1 MSGRP
6 ETSGERTRFACR
18 VRRPRRTPEHS
29 LSVGC
34 EGAAGEGASGSTRGR
49 VRSPATRNLRSLFR
63 NGIIFCAVIAAVWL
77 ALPKPPLLDG
87 ISFSQCVRDRNGKL
101 LRVTLSADQKF
112 RIWTPLEKISPDL
125 IEATLRYEDK
135 FYAHHPGVNPIA
147 LARGG
152 AELLRLH
159 RATTGG
165 STITMQLARLRFR
178 LHTRTISGKLEQI
191 MRALELE
198 RHYSKN
204 QILEAY
210 LNLAPYGRNLEGIGA
225 ASEIYFDK
233 PASKLSRPEAIAL
246 SVIPQSPSH
255 RALHRDR
262 DNHSV
267 NLAQTSWYDRNV
279 AQASGLWGVRASSLQ
294 LESSRR
300 DACSP
305 HSQDDC
311 ATLSMREFRPRMQ
324 TERKFLAPHFVQE
337 VLETSHARDQIIT
350 TLDLEKQ
357 QAIERRVTDYV
368 ANNRNRGIQN
378 AAVFLVDTR
387 TMDVLAQ
394 IGSADFYKADINGQ
408 VDGTRSPRSPGS
420 TLKPFVYALALE
432 QGLIHPLSVL
442 ADAPRSFG
450 EYNPEN
456 FDREFLGPIRACD
469 ALARSRNVPAVELAS
484 NLAHP
489 TLYQFLSTAEVR
501 LPKAES
507 FYGLALPLGGAEVS
521 LQDLV
526 RLYAALA
533 NNGEL
538 RPLRF
543 TQRDR
548 IANPKR
554 ILSPEAA
561 FLTLEMLGNVPRPE
575 MNCADGSHSASVYWK
590 TGTSHGFRDAW
601 SIAVF
606 DHYVLGVWVGNFDG
620 RANPAFVGRTAA
632 GPLLF
637 QIIDSLRAGWPE
649 PTVPHQPPPGANLK
663 RVEFCALSGDLPNR
677 FCTQHVDGW
686 FIPGV
691 SPIKTCDVHRE
702 VLVDIASGLRVPID
716 DGTHQLRRE
725 VYEFWPGDFLTLF
738 EQAGIPRRVPP
749 PFLPDTGS
757 ELASRAGQKPMI
769 VSPNS
774 KEILL
779 VSRKTIP
786 LRAKA
791 DADVREIFWFAGKQ
805 FVGKAA
811 PNQVLEWAA
820 VAGDYEVTALDD
832 HGRAGSHSVVVR

>member
-1 MSGRP
+1 MGDKSHKLRCVM
-6 ETSGERTRFACR
+6 R
-18 VRRPRRTPEHS
+18 
-29 LSVGC
+29 
-34 EGAAGEGASGSTRGR
+34 AAW
-49 VRSPATRNLRSLFR
+49 VRSLALL
-63 NGIIFCAVIAAVWL
+63 GMAAWFVWWF
-77 ALPKPPLLDG
+77 LPKPPLLDG

-112 RIWTPLEKISPDL
+112 RIWTPLEQMSPDL
-125 IEATLRYEDK
+125 IDATLRYEDK
-135 FYAHHPGVNPIA
+135 YYAHHPGVNPIA
-147 LARGG
+147 LARGA
-152 AELLRLH
+152 AELLRFH

-165 STITMQLARLRFR
+165 STITMQLARLRFH

-198 RHYSKN
+198 RHYSKT

-233 PASKLSRPEAIAL
+233 PASKLSRPEAVAL
-246 SVIPQSPSH
+246 SVIPQSPSR
-255 RALHRDR
+255 RALHADR
-262 DNHSV
+262 DNDSV
-267 NLAQTSWYDRNV
+267 NFAQSSWYDRNV
-279 AQASGLWGVRASSLQ
+279 AQASGRGGLRASSLKS
-294 LESSRR
+294 ESSRR
-300 DACSP
+300 DARSP
-305 HSQDDC
+305 HSQDRC

-324 TERKFLAPHFVQE
+324 TEQKFLAPHFVQE
-337 VLETSHARDQIIT
+337 VLETVGAARFADARKISGQRGVPTAVVT

-368 ANNRNRGIQN
+368 TNNRNRGIEN
-378 AAVFLVDTR
+378 AAVFLVDSR

-394 IGSADFYKADINGQ
+394 IGSADFHKTEIQGQ

-420 TLKPFVYALALE
+420 TLKPFVYALALG
-432 QGLIHPLSVL
+432 QGLIHPLSIL

-456 FDREFLGPIRACD
+456 FDREFLGPIRASD

-501 LPKAES
+501 LPRAES

-521 LQDLV
+521 LQGLV

-543 TQRDR
+543 KTSDR
-548 IANPKR
+548 VAKPKR

-575 MNCADGSHSASVYWK
+575 MNCADGNHGPRVYWK

-637 QIIDSLRAGWPE
+637 QIIDSLRATWPE

-663 RVEFCALSGDLPNR
+663 RVEFCALSGDLPNK
-677 FCTQHVDGW
+677 FCTQRVEGW

-702 VLVDIASGLRVPID
+702 VLVDVASGLRVAID
-716 DGTHQLRRE
+716 DGARLLKRE

-749 PFLPDTGS
+749 PFLPETGS
-757 ELASRAGQKPMI
+757 ELASRAGQKPII

-779 VSRKTIP
+779 VSKKTIP
-786 LRAKA
+786 LRAKT

-805 FVGKAA
+805 FVGKAP
-811 PNQVLEWAA
+811 PNQVVEWTASI
-820 VAGDYEVTALDD
+820 GDYEVTALDD
-832 HGRAGSHSVVVR
+832 HGRSGSHTVVVR

>member
-1 MSGRP
+1 MKTRVIRIRQSR
-6 ETSGERTRFACR
+6 ERD
-18 VRRPRRTPEHS
+18 
-29 LSVGC
+29 LSVANTSRKLTWVLL
-34 EGAAGEGASGSTRGR
+34 AAS
-49 VRSPATRNLRSLFR
+49 VRS
-63 NGIIFCAVIAAVWL
+63 L
-77 ALPKPPLLDG
+77 ALLGMTAWFIWWFLPKPPLLNG
-87 ISFSQCVRDRNGKL
+87 ISFSHCVRDRNGKL
-101 LRVTLSADQKF
+101 LRVTLSTDQKF
-112 RIWTPLEKISPDL
+112 RIWTPLEQISPDL
-125 IEATLRYEDK
+125 IDATLRYEDK
-135 FYAHHPGVNPIA
+135 YYARHPGVNPIA
-147 LARGG
+147 LARGA
-152 AELLRLH
+152 AELLRFH

-165 STITMQLARLRFR
+165 STITMQLARLRFH

-210 LNLAPYGRNLEGIGA
+210 LNLAPYGRNIEGIGA

-233 PASKLSRPEAIAL
+233 SASKLSRPEAIAL
-246 SVIPQSPSH
+246 SVIPQSPSR
-255 RALHRDR
+255 RALHTDR
-262 DNHSV
+262 DNRSV
-267 NLAQTSWYDRNV
+267 NLAQSSWYDRT
-279 AQASGLWGVRASSLQ
+279 GVDTNT
-294 LESSRR
+294 EF
-300 DACSP
+300 
-305 HSQDDC
+305 
-311 ATLSMREFRPRMQ
+311 SMREFRPRMQ

-337 VLETSHARDQIIT
+337 VLESSHGRDQIIT

-368 ANNRNRGIQN
+368 ANNRNRGIEN
-378 AAVFLVDTR
+378 AAVLLVDTR

-394 IGSADFYKADINGQ
+394 VGSADFYKADINGQ

-432 QGLIHPLSVL
+432 QGLIHPLTIL

-469 ALARSRNVPAVELAS
+469 ALARSRNVPAVEIAS
-484 NLAHP
+484 HLAHP
-489 TLYQFLSTAEVR
+489 TLYEFLSTAEVR

-543 TQRDR
+543 TTQDR
-548 IANPKR
+548 VAKPKR

-575 MNCADGSHSASVYWK
+575 MNCADGSHSARVYWK

-620 RANPAFVGRTAA
+620 HANPAFVGRTAA

-637 QIIDSLRAGWPE
+637 QIIDSLRAEWPE
-649 PTVPHQPPPGANLK
+649 LTVPHQPPPGANLK
-663 RVEFCALSGDLPNR
+663 RVEFCTLSGDLPNQ
-677 FCTQHVDGW
+677 FCRQHVEGW

-716 DGTHQLRRE
+716 DGTRQLKRQ

-749 PFLPDTGS
+749 PFLPETGS
-757 ELASRAGQKPMI
+757 ELASRAGQKPII

-779 VSRKTIP
+779 ASKKTIP

-805 FVGKAA
+805 FLGKAA
-811 PNQVLEWAA
+811 PNQILEWTAA
-820 VAGDYEVTALDD
+820 TGDYEVTALDD
-832 HGRAGSHSVVVR
+832 HGRAGSHSVTVR

>member
-1 MSGRP
+1 MKTRVIRIRQSR
-6 ETSGERTRFACR
+6 ERD
-18 VRRPRRTPEHS
+18 
-29 LSVGC
+29 LSVANTSRKLTWVLL
-34 EGAAGEGASGSTRGR
+34 AAS
-49 VRSPATRNLRSLFR
+49 VRS
-63 NGIIFCAVIAAVWL
+63 L
-77 ALPKPPLLDG
+77 ALLGMTAWFIWWFLPKPPLLNG

-101 LRVTLSADQKF
+101 LRVTLSTDQKF
-112 RIWTPLEKISPDL
+112 RIWTPLEQISPDL
-125 IEATLRYEDK
+125 IDATLRYEDK
-135 FYAHHPGVNPIA
+135 YYARHPGVNPIA
-147 LARGG
+147 LARGA
-152 AELLRLH
+152 AELLRFH

-165 STITMQLARLRFR
+165 STITMQLARLRFH

-210 LNLAPYGRNLEGIGA
+210 LNLAPYGRNIEGIGA

-233 PASKLSRPEAIAL
+233 SASKLSRPEAIAL
-246 SVIPQSPSH
+246 SVIPQSPSR
-255 RALHRDR
+255 RALHTDR
-262 DNHSV
+262 DNRSV
-267 NLAQTSWYDRNV
+267 NLAQSSWYDRT
-279 AQASGLWGVRASSLQ
+279 GVDTNT
-294 LESSRR
+294 EF
-300 DACSP
+300 
-305 HSQDDC
+305 
-311 ATLSMREFRPRMQ
+311 SMREFRPRMQ

-337 VLETSHARDQIIT
+337 VLESSHGRDQIIT

-368 ANNRNRGIQN
+368 ANNRNRGIEN
-378 AAVFLVDTR
+378 AAVLLVDTR

-394 IGSADFYKADINGQ
+394 VGSADFYKADINGQ

-432 QGLIHPLSVL
+432 QGLIHPLTIL

-484 NLAHP
+484 HLAHP
-489 TLYQFLSTAEVR
+489 TLYEFLSKADVR
-501 LPKAES
+501 LPKTES

-526 RLYAALA
+526 WLYAALA
-533 NNGEL
+533 NDGEL

-543 TQRDR
+543 TAQDR
-548 IANPKR
+548 ISKQKR
-554 ILSPEAA
+554 ILSPEAT

-575 MNCADGSHSASVYWK
+575 MSCADGSHSARVYWK

-632 GPLLF
+632 APLLF
-637 QIIDSLRAGWPE
+637 QIIDSLRAAWPE
-649 PTVPHQPPPGANLK
+649 PTVAHQAPPGANLK
-663 RVEFCALSGDLPNR
+663 RVEFCALSGELPNR
-677 FCTQHVDGW
+677 FCTQHVEGW
-686 FIPGV
+686 FIAGV

-702 VLVDIASGLRVPID
+702 VLVDVATGLRVPID
-716 DGTHQLRRE
+716 DGTRHLKRE
-725 VYEFWPGDFLTLF
+725 VYEFWPGDSLTLF

-749 PFLPDTGS
+749 PFLPHTGS
-757 ELASRAGQKPMI
+757 EVASRAGHKPII
-769 VSPNS
+769 VSPTS

-779 VSRKTIP
+779 VSKKTIP

-811 PNQVLEWAA
+811 PNQVLEWTAA
-820 VAGDYEVTALDD
+820 AGDYEVTALDD
-832 HGRAGSHSVVVR
+832 HGRAGSHSVTVR

>member
-1 MSGRP
+1 MSARP
-6 ETSGERTRFACR
+6 ETSGERTRLACR
-18 VRRPRRTPEHS
+18 VRRPRRTPERPPINAGHR
-29 LSVGC
+29 
-34 EGAAGEGASGSTRGR
+34 AAGEAASGSTRGR
-49 VRSPATRNLRSLFR
+49 VRSPAIRNLRGAFR
-63 NGIIFCAVIAAVWL
+63 NGIVFCAVIAAVWL

-112 RIWTPLEKISPDL
+112 RIWTPLEEISPDL
-125 IEATLRYEDK
+125 IDATLRYEDK
-135 FYAHHPGVNPIA
+135 YYAHHPGVNPIA
-147 LARGG
+147 LARGA
-152 AELLRLH
+152 AELLRFH

-165 STITMQLARLRFR
+165 STITMQLARLRFH

-210 LNLAPYGRNLEGIGA
+210 LNLAPYGRNIEGIGA

-233 PASKLSRPEAIAL
+233 PATKLSRPEAIAL
-246 SVIPQSPSH
+246 SVIPQSPSR
-255 RALHRDR
+255 RALHTDR

-267 NLAQTSWYDRNV
+267 NLAQSSWYDR
-279 AQASGLWGVRASSLQ
+279 AGVDT
-294 LESSRR
+294 
-300 DACSP
+300 DAEF
-305 HSQDDC
+305 
-311 ATLSMREFRPRMQ
+311 SMLEFRRRMQ
-324 TERKFLAPHFVQE
+324 TDREFIAPHFVQE
-337 VLETSHARDQIIT
+337 VLETSNGRDQIIT

-368 ANNRNRGIQN
+368 ASNRNRGIEN

-394 IGSADFYKADINGQ
+394 IGSADFHKADINGQ

-420 TLKPFVYALALE
+420 TLKPFVYALALD
-432 QGLIHPLSVL
+432 QGLIHPLSIL

-456 FDREFLGPIRACD
+456 FDREFLGPIRAGD

-484 NLAHP
+484 HLVHP
-489 TLYQFLSTAEVR
+489 TLYQFLSTADVR

-526 RLYAALA
+526 RLYASLA

-538 RPLRF
+538 RPLRY
-543 TQRDR
+543 TTRDP
-548 IANPKR
+548 IAQPKK

-561 FLTLEMLGNVPRPE
+561 FLTLEMLANVPRPE
-575 MNCADGSHSASVYWK
+575 MNCADGSRSAPVYWK

-606 DHYVLGVWVGNFDG
+606 DHYLLGVWVGNFDG

-632 GPLLF
+632 APLLF
-637 QIIDSLRAGWPE
+637 QIIDSVRASWLE
-649 PTVPHQPPPGANLK
+649 PNTPHLPPPGANLK
-663 RVEFCALSGDLPNR
+663 RVEFCAISGDLPDQ
-677 FCTQHVDGW
+677 FCTQHVEGW

-702 VLVDIASGLRVPID
+702 VLVGLATGLRVPID
-716 DGTHQLRRE
+716 DGTRQLKRG

-757 ELASRAGQKPMI
+757 ELASRVGQKPII

-779 VSRKTIP
+779 VSKKTIP
-786 LRAKA
+786 LRART

-811 PNQVLEWAA
+811 PNQVLEWTAA
-820 VAGDYEVTALDD
+820 TGDYEIIALDD
-832 HGRAGSHSVVVR
+832 HGRSGSHSVVVR